1 MSTETTREINPDVP
15 RLSVKEARDSFSELV
30 NRAVYAGE
38 VTFVTRGR
46 SKKLGAAIVP
56 EEWVRHYE
64 DLLDGEDIQIA
75 LERLADIDAGREE
88 LVSSEEARR
97 ILGL

>member
-1 MSTETTREINPDVP
+1 MSGESTREINPDVHQ
-15 RLSVKEARDSFSELV
+15 LSVKEARDSFSELV

-46 SKKLGAAIVP
+46 NRKPAAAIVP
-56 EEWVRHYE
+56 EEWVRRYE
-64 DLLDGEDIQIA
+64 ELLDAEDIRIA
-75 LERLADIDAGREE
+75 LERLADIDAGKED